1 MNKNDY
7 LELWTPSKPLASDD
21 IKTYLY
27 EYWRKEALNMRWV
40 STSHPAKKNLLV
52 LDYDVYE
59 AEYHIK
65 NLIED
70 EVIPEYNYI
79 TINPQTTHAQV
90 GYFIDGF
97 AHTPK
102 AQGYFNDLHK
112 KFKVASKSD
121 VAYANNT
128 MRNPLNRYQTTGWGT
143 SHLYTLKEIEAFC
156 RGTEFVSRTTELIAV
171 EGMRNE
177 ATFEALRK
185 WAYTLR
191 VKLQFSEDS
200 FFELAVAE
208 KAAELNASLEEPL
221 PLNEVYKIAKSVYN
235 WVMVRFNATTFKQ
248 IQAAR
253 AKKRWGNQGE
263 DTAMKMLAY
272 REAGF
277 KIREIAEAEN
287 MTVNAVKQALHRAKS
302 KGN

>member
-1 MNKNDY
+1 MNKTDF

-21 IKTYLY
+21 IKSYLY

-40 STSHPAKKNLLV
+40 SNSHPSKLNLMV

-65 NLIED
+65 GLIED

-79 TINPQTTHAQV
+79 TINPATTHAQV

-102 AQGYFNDLHK
+102 AQDYFKDLHK
-112 KFKVASKSD
+112 KFKIAGKSD
-121 VAYANNT
+121 LAYGNLT

-143 SHLYTLKEIEAFC
+143 DHLYTLDELKRFC
-156 RGTEFVSRTTELIAV
+156 GGTESVSRRAELVAV

-191 VKLQFSEDS
+191 VNLKFKEDA
-200 FFELAVAE
+200 FFEIAVRE
-208 KAAELNASLEEPL
+208 HAAELNASLEQPL
-221 PLNEVYKIAKSVYN
+221 PMAEVNKIAKSVYK
-235 WVMVRFNATTFKQ
+235 WVMARFNPETFSK
-248 IQAAR
+248 IQSAR
-253 AKKRWGNQGE
+253 ANRRWGNQGE
-263 DTAMKMLAY
+263 ETGIKMLAY

-287 MTVNAVKQALHRAKS
+287 MTVNAVKQALHRAKA
-302 KGN
+302 KGI